1 MSTFIRTNFKPSPTT
16 GYTAISGAAPQ
27 TVTGNAIAMM
37 SPDGNGSLAVV
48 PGSLSA
54 KVVANINEN
63 TLTLT
68 GKWQVSSDGS
78 TWYNCANAPQ
88 NPAAVALVTGTGS
101 PVVTTICVPA
111 PDVVY
116 GWAKSRFVLT
126 SGVAAGGGA
135 GVDEASISYNFRVGT
150 PMP

>member
-1 MSTFIRTNFKPSPTT
+1 
-16 GYTAISGAAPQ
+16 
-27 TVTGNAIAMM
+27 MM

-48 PGSLSA
+48 PGTLSA
-54 KVVANINEN
+54 KVVANITAN

-78 TWYNCANAPQ
+78 TWYNCATSPQ
-88 NPAAVALVTGTGS
+88 NAAAVALLTGTGS
-101 PVVTTICVPA
+101 LVTTTVCVPA

-126 SGVAAGGGA
+126 SAAAAGGGA
-135 GVDEASISYNFRVGT
+135 GVDEASISYAFRVGT

>member
-1 MSTFIRTNFKPSPTT
+1 MSAFIRTGFKPSPTT
-16 GYTAISGAAPQ
+16 GFTAISGSAPQ
-27 TVTGNAIAMM
+27 TVTGNALAMM

-48 PGSLSA
+48 PGTLSA
-54 KVVANINEN
+54 KVVANITAN

-78 TWYNCANAPQ
+78 TWYNCATSPQ
-88 NPAAVALVTGTGS
+88 NAAAVALLTGTGS
-101 PVVTTICVPA
+101 LVTTTVCVPA

-126 SGVAAGGGA
+126 SAAAAGGGA
-135 GVDEASISYNFRVGT
+135 GVDEASISYAFRVGT